1 MDKFQFHME
10 KEKLENTIKE
20 YKEVMKSYNLRIQ
33 AIPKLYSNNLEMM
46 ENALKFYDEKLDL
59 IKKNIGKPYFA
70 RIDFKRDGESKIE
83 KIYIGKVGIMNEDNE
98 IIPVN

>member
-59 IKKNIGKPYFA
+59 IKKILVNHILQELIL
-70 RIDFKRDGESKIE
+70 REME
-83 KIYIGKVGIMNEDNE
+83 KVK
-98 IIPVN
+98 